1 MKDSSEQSSRPAEQ
15 LREQDKLSLIYS
27 EASEIAKCVQEK
39 LMESLEFCGE
49 AEINIVVN
57 VDEDWPYTVYVEAEA
72 ETRHCRR
79 AKVQELVEKAIEECI
94 ESARI
99 RLENQG
105 IYALP

>member
-1 MKDSSEQSSRPAEQ
+1 MKDSSEQSFRLAEQ

-27 EASEIAKCVQEK
+27 EASEIARCVQER

-49 AEINIVVN
+49 AEINVVVN

-72 ETRHCRR
+72 KTRHCSR
-79 AKVQELVEKAIEECI
+79 AKVQELVEKTIEECV
-94 ESARI
+94 ESARN
-99 RLENQG
+99 RLEKQG